1 MGTYVNTKKELEELR
16 MKTEAEN
23 SRLMKIKY
31 EEKLAD
37 DEFKMKRK
45 EVEKALEELTKKN
58 RVFLQDQATIKKTLS
73 EQEQRVVG
81 TNDRKKANE
90 EKNIKMLTDDIAMLD
105 KRRSDAEGDLAKKKE
120 EK

>member
-1 MGTYVNTKKELEELR
+1 

-45 EVEKALEELTKKN
+45 EVEKALEELTKKKQEFFA
-58 RVFLQDQATIKKTLS
+58 RTATIKKTLS

-90 EKNIKMLTDDIAMLD
+90 ERAIKMLTDDIAL
-105 KRRSDAEGDLAKKKE
+105 
-120 EK
+120 

>member
-1 MGTYVNTKKELEELR
+1 MKDLKGVRVKVEHNLKKFHHDAAFVNTKKELEELR

-31 EEKLAD
+31 EEKIAD

-58 RVFLQDQATIKKTLS
+58 RNFLQEQATIKKTLS

-81 TNDRKKANE
+81 TNDRKKA
-90 EKNIKMLTDDIAMLD
+90 A
-105 KRRSDAEGDLAKKKE
+105 
-120 EK
+120 